1 MTSEL
6 SKAHLIRQGH
16 VWERSVKQHGYV
28 SSVEA
33 KSLLGITL
41 RHLYRLIGRS
51 LIPMRRN
58 RRLYFRVSEIAQ
70 IKRQRHVRIR
80 SARGTKPRQE
90 GGDFNADKS
99 RPGAPRS
106 GA

>member
-1 MTSEL
+1 MTPENN
-6 SKAHLIRQGH
+6 KAQLIRQGR

-51 LIPMRRN
+51 LIPLRRN

-70 IKRQRHVRIR
+70 IKRQRQVRIQ
-80 SARGTKPRQE
+80 SARGTKPCQK
-90 GGDFNADKS
+90 GGDFDADES
-99 RPGAPRS
+99 RP
-106 GA
+106 